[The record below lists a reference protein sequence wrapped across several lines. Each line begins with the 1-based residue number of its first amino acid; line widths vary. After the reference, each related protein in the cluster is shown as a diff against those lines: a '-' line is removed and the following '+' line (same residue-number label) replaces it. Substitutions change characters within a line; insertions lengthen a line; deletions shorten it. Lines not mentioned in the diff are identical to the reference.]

1 MKKFFTSIP
10 FQSPQKLDSY
20 IYKPVDSSDLVYNT
34 ANSLPILNAINTYA
48 QDGETI
54 TVYFLFPYDNE
65 NCQKNFTTVCGQ
77 LDELARSKN
86 LTCNIEKISYKDDV
100 NISTMLHLY
109 GDLLKCF
116 EDNDQLYTC
125 ITYGTKSVPIVQ
137 LMALRY
143 AYHAKTN
150 IYIGSIVYGKLHGN
164 KQNDSDA
171 DIYDMTSLFYIDEL
185 SDTFCRMNVDNPEE
199 KIADIIFDGEEGS

>member
-10 FQSPQKLDSY
+10 LQDTLRQYVYKPLDSTELAY
-20 IYKPVDSSDLVYNT
+20 DTP
-34 ANSLPILNAINTYA
+34 NSLPVLNAINEYA
-48 QDGETI
+48 EDGETI

-77 LDELARSKN
+77 LDELAKAKN
-86 LTCNIEKISYKDDV
+86 ITVNIEKISYSDND
-100 NISTMLHLY
+100 NISTMLNLY
-109 GDLLKCF
+109 GELIKCF

-125 ITYGTKSVPIVQ
+125 ITYGTKPIPIVQ

-143 AYHAKTN
+143 AYHAKKN
-150 IYIGSIVYGKLHGN
+150 IYIGSIVYGKLHGK
-164 KQNDSDA
+164 KQNFDGA

-185 SDTFCRMNVDNPEE
+185 SDKFCRMNVDNPEE
-199 KIADIIFDGEEGS
+199 KIAAIIFDGEEES